1 MDDFLEI
8 IKLTIPGLLVLG
20 ATIFLVKKYL
30 EANQRDK
37 VYNLK
42 ANAQKEILPRRLQAY
57 ERMVL
62 FLERISPNSLIMR
75 VHKQGMSAKILQAE
89 LIKAIREEYE
99 HNIAQQV
106 YISPE
111 GWNKAKTA
119 KEEMIQLINISVT
132 KVNNDST
139 GVELAQ
145 KIFEM
150 ATALGT
156 LPTDSAIILLKK
168 EIQKYF

>member
-1 MDDFLEI
+1 MNDFLEI
-8 IKLTIPGLLVLG
+8 IKLTIPGLLVLA
-20 ATIFLVKKYL
+20 ATVFLVKKHL
-30 EANQRDK
+30 ENSQRDK
-37 VYNLK
+37 VLELK
-42 ANAQKEILPRRLQAY
+42 TNAQKEILPRRLQAY

-75 VHKQGMSAKILQAE
+75 VHKAGMSAKLLQAE
-89 LIKAIREEYE
+89 LTKAIRDEYE
-99 HNIAQQV
+99 HNLAQQV

-111 GWNKAKTA
+111 SWNKAKTA
-119 KEEMIQLINISVT
+119 KEEMIQLINISVS
-132 KVNNDST
+132 KVNEDST
-139 GVELAQ
+139 GIELAQ

-156 LPTDSAIILLKK
+156 LPTESAILYLKK